1 MRRGSPSGLVIRLA
15 SLRTVLRKEGRRDEG
30 METMV
35 ADSNDDG
42 GVMVM
47 TMLMTPQ
54 RTANA
59 NVSEG
64 QRENRETKGSAG
76 SGGKV

>member
-1 MRRGSPSGLVIRLA
+1 MIRLA

-59 NVSEG
+59 NVLEG